1 MEGDWVVTKL
11 FTGMLVRVILLILT
25 VIIRKKIISPLFSVF
40 VSRQLPDQSHKR
52 VNKLIA
58 NQVTP

>member
-1 MEGDWVVTKL
+1 MVTKL
-11 FTGMLVRVILLILT
+11 FAGMLVRVILLILT